1 MMVFISF
8 PPKKAAK
15 SVPEEATN
23 QNVQKKF
30 GRRKDRD
37 HEDRLEEWTPMIG
50 RTLGHYRILGKI
62 GAGGMGVVYRARDE
76 RLERDIA
83 LKVLPAGALAD
94 EETRRRFRTEA
105 LALSQL
111 NHPNIATIHDFN
123 SEGGVDFL
131 AMELIAGDT
140 LIEKLRAGALAE
152 AEVVRL
158 GRQIAEALGTAHERR
173 LIHRDLKPGNIM
185 VTPKGL
191 VKVLDFGLA
200 KILRPARMADQTLTL
215 TGTPSL
221 SGTLPYMAPEQLE
234 GRDADERTDI
244 HAVGAVLFELATGRR
259 LFPQDAASQIVR
271 AIVSQIPDTPSSLN
285 PQVSQGLERIILKCV
300 QKNPDDRYASAGEL
314 LADLGRL
321 EAGDI
326 SGLIAGPPAA
336 RSKGRAR
343 LRMASVAASVLAA
356 LALAFGLNLGGLRNR
371 LAAGAGSPRIRSLAV
386 LPLEN
391 ISRDPNED
399 YLADG
404 LTDALISELGQI
416 STLRVISRTSMS
428 QYRETAKILAQI
440 AKELK
445 ADAIVEGSV
454 QKSADRVRITAK
466 LIRPADEK
474 QLWGRS
480 YERGVGDAL
489 VLQKEIAGDITRQIG
504 VRLSEE
510 TQLQLSR
517 RKPTSPQALD
527 AYFKGVYSDDPEHFK
542 QAITIDPDFALAYSR
557 LASSYFYSG
566 LFGDIPPR
574 EAFAMMKEA
583 ALKAL
588 EKDDTLG
595 EAHGYLAVAWFHNDL
610 NGPEAEKEFKKAF
623 ALNPS
628 LAMLHHLYA
637 HYLMAMDRIDE
648 SLAEVRL
655 ADELDPFAW
664 DRSQCFGWHCLF
676 SEGYDEAIEE
686 ALKGIQADPENDWAH
701 VILGWAYEQRS
712 MINEAIV
719 EFQAAAKT
727 WKDHSIPLAGLGHA
741 FALSGRTKEAH
752 AVLDRLLE
760 MSRTRY
766 VPAYDVAVVYMGL
779 GEKARAFEWLNKAY
793 EERSGFLVYI
803 KCDRRF
809 DGLRSDPR
817 FVDLLGKIGLP
828 AGASEK

>member
-1 MMVFISF
+1 
-8 PPKKAAK
+8 
-15 SVPEEATN
+15 
-23 QNVQKKF
+23 
-30 GRRKDRD
+30 
-37 HEDRLEEWTPMIG
+37 MIG
-50 RTLGHYRILGKI
+50 QTLGHYRILERI

-83 LKVLPAGALAD
+83 IKVLPSGALAD
-94 EETRRRFRTEA
+94 EEMRGRFRKEA

-123 SEGGVDFL
+123 SEGGADFL
-131 AMELIAGDT
+131 AMEFISGVT
-140 LIEKLRAGALAE
+140 LAEKLRSGALAE
-152 AEVVRL
+152 AEVIRL
-158 GRQIAEALGTAHERR
+158 GRQIAEALEAAHEAH

-185 VTPKGL
+185 VTQKGL
-191 VKVLDFGLA
+191 IKVLDFGLA
-200 KILRPARMADQTLTL
+200 KILRPAGIADKTLTL
-215 TGTPSL
+215 TATRSL

-234 GRDADERTDI
+234 GRDADARTDI
-244 HAVGAVLFELATGRR
+244 HALGAVLFELATGRR
-259 LFPQDAASQIVR
+259 LFPQDAASQIVQ
-271 AIVSQIPDTPSSLN
+271 AIVGQVPDAPSSLN
-285 PQVSQGLERIILKCV
+285 PQVSQGLERIIFKCLR
-300 QKNPDDRYASAGEL
+300 KDPADRYASAGEL
-314 LADLGRL
+314 LADLARL

-326 SGLIAGPPAA
+326 SGLTAGPPAA
-336 RSKGRAR
+336 RAERRAR
-343 LRMASVAASVLAA
+343 RRPAYVAAASLLSVLV
-356 LALAFGLNLGGLRNR
+356 LALIFNIGGLRNR
-371 LAAGAGSPRIRSLAV
+371 LGVGAKSPRIRSLAV
-386 LPLEN
+386 LPLDN

-416 STLRVISRTSMS
+416 STLRVISRTSTS
-428 QYRETAKILAQI
+428 QYRKTDKVLAQI
-440 AKELK
+440 ARELK

-454 QKSADRVRITAK
+454 QKSAGRVRITAK

-489 VLQKEIAGDITRQIG
+489 VLQNEIAGDITRQIG

-510 TQLQLSR
+510 TRLQMSR

-527 AYFKGVYSDDPEHFK
+527 AYLKGVYSDDPEHFQ
-542 QAITIDPDFALAYSR
+542 QAIKIDPDFALAYSR

-574 EAFAMMKEA
+574 QAFSMMKEA

-664 DRSQCFGWHCLF
+664 DQSQCFGWHCLF
-676 SEGYDEAIEE
+676 SEGYDEAIAE
-686 ALKGIQADPENDWAH
+686 ALKGIQADPGNDWAH

-712 MINEAIV
+712 MVNEAIV
-719 EFQAAAKT
+719 EFQAAAKIG
-727 WKDHSIPLAGLGHA
+727 KDHSIPLAGLGHA
-741 FALSGRTKEAH
+741 YALSGRTKEAQ
-752 AVLDRLLE
+752 AILDRLLE
-760 MSRTRY
+760 MSKTRY
-766 VPAYDVAVVYMGL
+766 VPAYDISVVYMGL
-779 GEKARAFEWLNKAY
+779 GEKALAIEWLSKAF
-793 EERSGFLVYI
+793 EERSGFVVYI

-817 FVDLLGKIGLP
+817 YVDLLQKIGLP
-828 AGASEK
+828 SRASGN